1 MSVVGVRAD
10 VWAPGGRDRGPTCG
24 QVGCETLRVAGEMY
38 CPRVPARGMN
48 KRRGAARAAMPLLGG
63 QPRPTPRPRGDSR
76 TKDQRQHEPAEG
88 ECHECHGTRSDT
100 GAAPR
105 DSIEDDVGDSGHGQ
119 SQ

>member
-10 VWAPGGRDRGPTCG
+10 VRPTGARHGRPHFR
-24 QVGCETLRVAGEMY
+24 QVACQPIRLPREMY